1 MRLPPPTQAYF
12 DPDCA
17 EVNQGVG
24 GSFANRHS
32 INDAP
37 SLMHPSYECI
47 TIESRLW
54 TFLLLEHILL
64 LVVRFTVQ
72 HLDSVPESVRDQVFE
87 MDHSF
92 KVKLADMTRLGRS
105 GSRGSMDEEGG
116 QREDSPAPLQSPTTV
131 RKRAGRRVSI
141 MGRIQIE

>member
-1 MRLPPPTQAYF
+1 MRLPPPAQAYF
-12 DPDCA
+12 EPACA

-24 GSFANRHS
+24 ASFANRPS

-37 SLMHPSYECI
+37 SLMHPGYECI
-47 TIESRLW
+47 TIETRLW

-105 GSRGSMDEEGG
+105 GSRGSMDEEGV
-116 QREDSPAPLQSPTTV
+116 EDSPAPLQSPTKV
-131 RKRAGRRVSI
+131 RKRAGRRVSV